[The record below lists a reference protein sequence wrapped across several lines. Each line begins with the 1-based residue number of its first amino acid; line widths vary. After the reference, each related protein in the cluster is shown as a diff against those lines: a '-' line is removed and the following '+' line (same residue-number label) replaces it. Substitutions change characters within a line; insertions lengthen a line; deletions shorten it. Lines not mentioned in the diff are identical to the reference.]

1 MDTGQIDLSNPIEK
15 LKEQIQQTFPSNKNE
30 IDFIWGPEL
39 KLQVFTYCDK
49 DPVNEYEQQRKELP

>member
-30 IDFIWGPEL
+30 IYFIWRSRVKVTSL
-39 KLQVFTYCDK
+39 YL
-49 DPVNEYEQQRKELP
+49 L